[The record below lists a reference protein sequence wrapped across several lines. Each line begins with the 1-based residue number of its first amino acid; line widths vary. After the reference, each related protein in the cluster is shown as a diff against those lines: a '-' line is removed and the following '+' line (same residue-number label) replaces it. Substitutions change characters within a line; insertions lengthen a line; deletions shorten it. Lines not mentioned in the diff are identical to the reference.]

1 MQVMLVPAGSL
12 HWDDG
17 EDGTSVA
24 PAGAGKHSFSAGGHD
39 PGREGRAGELT
50 GRLKTS
56 RRSDRDSNRETAYTL
71 PGPSAWLVLADD
83 WLVLADELSA
93 VGALSTSETMPS
105 TGRSSGP
112 RLFACSP
119 RPSAFSVGQGRVHE
133 FVWAHGAV

>member
-17 EDGTSVA
+17 EDRASVA
-24 PAGAGKHSFSAGGHD
+24 PTGAGKHPFSVGGHD

-50 GRLKTS
+50 GRLRTS

-71 PGPSAWLVLADD
+71 PWSST

-105 TGRSSGP
+105 TGRSSCP

-119 RPSAFSVGQGRVHE
+119 RPGAFSVGQGRVHD
-133 FVWAHGAV
+133 FVWVHGAV